1 MTKLIAPPSPSEES
15 VLSQTRKTLSK
26 IRALQ
31 GQVPGAKPTPRPTQP
46 RPWIVLSGI
55 GLSLY
60 VQPHLAPVPS
70 FVLRDDEKVW
80 TPRRQENTLVHEDSM
95 WTGTYAWI
103 PLRLIRDLGQEPL
116 EASHDPGTGDWVYRQ
131 KFSHFDSHY
140 GFDHLVEIRLDPVTQ
155 TYDVLEEYFS
165 L

>member
-1 MTKLIAPPSPSEES
+1 MTKLITPPSPSGES
-15 VLSQTRKTLSK
+15 VLSRTRKTLSK
-26 IRALQ
+26 LRALQ
-31 GQVPGAKPTPRPTQP
+31 GPVPAAKPAPRPTQP
-46 RPWIVLSGI
+46 RPWIVLPEI

-60 VQPHLAPVPS
+60 VQPHPAPVPC
-70 FVLRDDEKVW
+70 FVLRDADRTW
-80 TPRRQENTLVHEDSM
+80 TPRRNENSLVHEESM

-103 PLRLIRDLGQEPL
+103 PLRLLRDLGQEPL
-116 EASHDPGTGDWVYRQ
+116 EARRDATTGEWVYRQ

-140 GFDHLVEIRLDPVTQ
+140 GFDHLVEIRIDPVNQ